1 MATYSPVNSLS
12 GHHDHLDRLVDD
24 ILDDVDECPT
34 EERDDHEELVR
45 NNITLNGDHGKEV
58 NGSRQICFL
67 NGRSSSSGSSSNGD
81 SRDSGFEGG
90 PAGISTPS
98 LSRRTTTSSDNVSTP
113 STMSTTSEG
122 LSPLSS
128 DQITSNNSDMELKMC
143 PMTKPIGYGSS
154 NKNISIIEGG
164 ADKSYEKLKSQ
175 LPVTANVE
183 DKRIYNNG
191 TVLRSGE
198 YCFRRDFALG
208 GTF

>member
-1 MATYSPVNSLS
+1 MATYNPVNSLS

-34 EERDDHEELVR
+34 VEPDDHEELAR
-45 NNITLNGDHGKEV
+45 NNVTQDVDHGKDG

-90 PAGISTPS
+90 HGGISTPS

-143 PMTKPIGYGSS
+143 PMTKPIGYGSTS
-154 NKNISIIEGG
+154 NNRVSIMEGG
-164 ADKSYEKLKSQ
+164 TDKSFEKLKSE

-183 DKRIYNNG
+183 DKSIYNNG

-198 YCFRRDFALG
+198 YCFSYRGHPF
-208 GTF
+208 